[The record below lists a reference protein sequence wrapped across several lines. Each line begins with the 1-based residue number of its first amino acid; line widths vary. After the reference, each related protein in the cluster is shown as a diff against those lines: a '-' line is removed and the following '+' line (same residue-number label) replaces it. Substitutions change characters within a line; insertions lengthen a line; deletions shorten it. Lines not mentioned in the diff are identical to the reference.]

1 MPLNERGYLLN
12 MSRLTDALDERFTDI
27 DEVKDIAEYGME
39 GGFADF
45 IYYGDIRRFFFEH
58 EDDIESYIEDH
69 YGYEDWITSNPP
81 YSVNN
86 LINNS
91 VWLVVQLWC
100 TQRHDAITE
109 ADALDAASYT

>member
-1 MPLNERGYLLN
+1 
-12 MSRLTDALDERFTDI
+12 MSRLTDALDERFTDLS
-27 DEVKDIAEYGME
+27 EVKDIAKYGME

-58 EDDIESYIEDH
+58 ENDIESYIEDH
-69 YGYEDWITSNPP
+69 YGYKDWITSNPP

-91 VWLVVQLWC
+91 VWLVVQSWC

-109 ADALDAASYT
+109 GDELDAA